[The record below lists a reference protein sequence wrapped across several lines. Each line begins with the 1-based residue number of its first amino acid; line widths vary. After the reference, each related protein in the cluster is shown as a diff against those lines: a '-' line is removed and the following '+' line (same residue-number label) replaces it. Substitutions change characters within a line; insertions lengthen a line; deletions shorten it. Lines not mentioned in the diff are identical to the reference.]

1 MGYIGFLNASPTK
14 MKNLTSFVL
23 LASLFSFSVMAQT
36 PLTIEAT
43 YGNGANIVKLATGSP
58 GELGLLKLLGDE
70 FGKNENAKMEW
81 IKAGSGVSL
90 NLLKTKQVDM
100 IMVHA
105 PEAVNKAVSDGWATD
120 RTLIGSNEFYIVGP
134 KSDPAKIKTA
144 TSGADAYT
152 KIADAQANF
161 ISRGDKSG
169 THVKEMDI
177 WKKTGITPSGQ
188 WYIVTNDFMTAS
200 LKKANAENA
209 YFMTDSSTWV
219 AEKNIA
225 PKLEILYRG
234 DKFLVNTYDALA
246 APPGATPGRE
256 TAVKFIK
263 FVASDQGQRII
274 RDFGKDKYSEPL
286 YNDAVY
292 AKQYVY

>member
-1 MGYIGFLNASPTK
+1 MKISSCIGLFIFLISPFAISQ
-14 MKNLTSFVL
+14 NL
-23 LASLFSFSVMAQT
+23 
-36 PLTIEAT
+36 PNIEAS
-43 YGNGANIVKLATGSP
+43 YGSGTNVYKLATGSP
-58 GELGLLKLLGDE
+58 GELGLLQALGE
-70 FGKNENAKMEW
+70 AFGKKENAKMEW
-81 IKAGSGVSL
+81 IKTGSGASL

-100 IMVHA
+100 IMVHV
-105 PEAVNKAVSDGWATD
+105 PEAVNKALAEGWATN

-144 TSGADAYT
+144 TSAADAYA
-152 KIADAQANF
+152 KIAGARANF

-169 THVKEMDI
+169 THVKEIDI
-177 WKKTGITPSGQ
+177 WEKTGIAPSGN

-200 LKKANAENA
+200 LKRADDENA

-246 APPGATPGRE
+246 APAGATPGRE
-256 TAVKFIK
+256 TAVKFIQ
-263 FVASDQGQRII
+263 FVGSDAGQKII
-274 RDFGKDKYSEPL
+274 RDYGKNKYTEAL

-292 AKQYVY
+292 AKQYVD